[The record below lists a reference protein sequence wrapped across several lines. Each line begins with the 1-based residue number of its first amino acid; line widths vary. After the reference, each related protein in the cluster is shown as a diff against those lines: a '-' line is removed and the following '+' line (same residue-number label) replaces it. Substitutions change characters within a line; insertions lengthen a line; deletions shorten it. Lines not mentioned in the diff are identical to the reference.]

1 MAARPACMAASSV
14 ALTEEMPLPK
24 EKGRPSLEEV
34 SSALTGIGAGLSPPA
49 CMFSGDSEAQ
59 ESSCSVEGRMSVQ
72 RRSGKQSNQKS

>member
-34 SSALTGIGAGLSPPA
+34 SSTLTGIGAGLSPLPA
-49 CMFSGDSEAQ
+49 
-59 ESSCSVEGRMSVQ
+59 CSVETVRL
-72 RRSGKQSNQKS
+72 RRAVAV